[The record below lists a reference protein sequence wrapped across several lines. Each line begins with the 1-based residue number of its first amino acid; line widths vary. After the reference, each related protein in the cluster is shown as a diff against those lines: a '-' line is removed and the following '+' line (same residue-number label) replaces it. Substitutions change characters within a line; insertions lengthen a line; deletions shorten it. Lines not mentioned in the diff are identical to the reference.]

1 MARRKYYGKVSQRRE
16 HVPGRWEDRNAQTP
30 GKGPCKR
37 ELRWVQEERCVSE
50 VQVIGMESKACGR
63 ATSNGDRE
71 ESPGRHC
78 KPHRSTGIACFRAQM
93 TRTSP
98 SVWNSVKK
106 QEPDRV

>member
-63 ATSNGDRE
+63 EQRATGTERRVLVDTVNPTE
-71 ESPGRHC
+71 
-78 KPHRSTGIACFRAQM
+78 AQA
-93 TRTSP
+93 
-98 SVWNSVKK
+98 
-106 QEPDRV
+106 